1 VKVEGSMN
9 QPCTD
14 SAETNDLLE
23 RIRTGDRLALEAL
36 LARHRPRLHAFIDC
50 HLDPRVRTRL
60 DPSDVVQETQME
72 VVRRMDDFLDR
83 RPMPFR
89 LWMHKTAYEH
99 LLRARRDHRRGR
111 RSVEREQPWPSQSSL
126 LLARSLLATG
136 PSPSRAVQ
144 ARELA
149 ERVSQAVADLAEAD
163 REILLMRDADE
174 LPYEEIACL
183 LDIEPAAARKRYGRA
198 LIRLQKIL
206 SDRGIL
212 E

>member
-1 VKVEGSMN
+1 VKVEGSMK
-9 QPCTD
+9 QPSTD

-23 RIRTGDRLALEAL
+23 RIRTGDRQALEML
-36 LARHRPRLHAFIDC
+36 LARHRQRLHAFIDC

-72 VVRRMDDFLDR
+72 VVRRMNDFLDR
-83 RPMPFR
+83 RPMPFH
-89 LWMHKTAYEH
+89 LWMHKSAYEH

-126 LLARSLLATG
+126 LLARSVLAG
-136 PSPSRAVQ
+136 PSPSRAAQ

-206 SDRGIL
+206 SERGIL

>member
-1 VKVEGSMN
+1 VKVEGSMK
-9 QPCTD
+9 QPTTD
-14 SAETNDLLE
+14 SAETNDLLV
-23 RIRTGDRLALEAL
+23 RIRAGDRQALEML
-36 LARHRPRLHAFIDC
+36 LARHRQRLYAFVDC

-60 DPSDVVQETQME
+60 DASDVVQETQME

-83 RPMPFR
+83 RPMPFH

-99 LLRARRDHRRGR
+99 LLRDRRDHRRGR

-126 LLARSLLATG
+126 LLARSVLAG
-136 PSPSRAVQ
+136 PSPSRAAQ

-163 REILLMRDADE
+163 REILLMRHADE

-183 LDIEPAAARKRYGRA
+183 LEIEPATARKRFGRA

-206 SDRGIL
+206 SERGIL